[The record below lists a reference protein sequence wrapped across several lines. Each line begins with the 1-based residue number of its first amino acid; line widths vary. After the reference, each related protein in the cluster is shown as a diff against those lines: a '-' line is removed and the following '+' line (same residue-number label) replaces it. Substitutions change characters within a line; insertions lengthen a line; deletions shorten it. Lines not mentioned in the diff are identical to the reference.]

1 MMIKAEVVFEDDA
14 VIVNDKQVTIS
25 VDVTEGLACSLV
37 DDREFKYLEQ
47 AIAYC
52 LEQSHDPKT
61 TD

>member
-1 MMIKAEVVFEDDA
+1 MIKAEVVFDGDLINYGEYA
-14 VIVNDKQVTIS
+14 LCFS
-25 VDVTEGLACSLV
+25 FECVDVYKNGELCKRLAS
-37 DDREFKYLEQ
+37 LEQ